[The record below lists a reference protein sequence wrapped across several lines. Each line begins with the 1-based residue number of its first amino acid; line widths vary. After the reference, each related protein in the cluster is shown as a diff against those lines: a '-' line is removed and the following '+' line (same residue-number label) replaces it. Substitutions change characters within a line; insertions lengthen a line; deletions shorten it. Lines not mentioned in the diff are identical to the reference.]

1 MRIQNRN
8 FGGYKH
14 IVPVI
19 WFLGI
24 LVVLQGTFGVQILS
38 KSKLEKCQR
47 NSDSDKLN
55 CTKKI
60 VLNLAV
66 PSGSSGG
73 EASIVAEI
81 VEVEENSTQKMQTL
95 RIPPVLTVNKSAAY
109 ALYELTYIRDV
120 SYKPEE
126 YYVKTRKCEPDASAK
141 VVKICERLRDENG
154 HIMEHTEPICC
165 PCGPQRRMPSSC
177 GNVFD
182 KWMKGK
188 PNTAHCVRFPGDW
201 FHVFSI
207 GQRSLGFSVKIQVKT
222 GSKISEVI
230 VGPENRTVTSNDNF
244 LRVNLIGD
252 FVGYTNIPSF
262 EDFYLVIPRQGGP
275 GQPQSLGVNFSMWM
289 LLERLRFT
297 LDGMECNKIGVGY
310 EAFNEQPNFCSSP
323 FWTCLH
329 NQLWNFWEAD
339 QNRIRRKQVPLY
351 GVQGRFERINQHPN
365 AGTHSFS
372 IGVTEVLNSNLLIE
386 LSADDVEY
394 VYQRSPGKILSI
406 NIPTFE
412 ALSQV
417 GVATIKT
424 KNTGEVEASYGL
436 TFDCTRDVT
445 LMEEQFFIMKPK
457 EEIIRSFKLYPA
469 TDQAANY
476 VCAAILKDSDYN
488 EVDRAECQF
497 ATTSTIL
504 DNGTQ
509 GTPFHPPK
517 GISGFFETIASIWND
532 VWKGLA
538 DFITGKTCRRKCY
551 GFFDFKC
558 HIQYVCMS
566 WIVMFGLFLA
576 IFPTVIV
583 LLWLLHQKGLFDP
596 IYDWWEDHCW
606 TDGESIQHTRRRETH
621 IHHHHHIHG
630 DKRNQ
635 KHGMRQHHHK
645 SGDHHKRKG
654 IHIDHRHNHSEREAD
669 YNYDLHHVHKV
680 KHKQGHARNT
690 RVPQHLIDNV
700 AQHKQK
706 KERVTD
712 RGH

>member
-1 MRIQNRN
+1 MPFTSLLTFETCRI
-8 FGGYKH
+8 
-14 IVPVI
+14 
-19 WFLGI
+19 
-24 LVVLQGTFGVQILS
+24 
-38 KSKLEKCQR
+38 
-47 NSDSDKLN
+47 
-55 CTKKI
+55 
-60 VLNLAV
+60 
-66 PSGSSGG
+66 
-73 EASIVAEI
+73 
-81 VEVEENSTQKMQTL
+81 
-95 RIPPVLTVNKSAAY
+95 
-109 ALYELTYIRDV
+109 
-120 SYKPEE
+120 KPEE

-188 PNTAHCVRFPGDW
+188 PNTAHCVRFP
-201 FHVFSI
+201 VI
-207 GQRSLGFSVKIQVKT
+207 GSMCSVLDRDHWDSVSRS
-222 GSKISEVI
+222 
-230 VGPENRTVTSNDNF
+230 
-244 LRVNLIGD
+244 RVNLIGD

-275 GQPQSLGVNFSMWM
+275 GQPQSLGGNFSMWM

-297 LDGMECNKIGVGY
+297 LDGMECNKIGVGF

-329 NQLWNFWEAD
+329 NQLWNFWE
-339 QNRIRRKQVPLY
+339 
-351 GVQGRFERINQHPN
+351 N
-365 AGTHSFS
+365 AGTHSSS
-372 IGVTEVLNSNLLIE
+372 IGVTEVLNANLLIE

-406 NIPTFE
+406 SISTFE

-457 EEIIRSFKLYPA
+457 EEIIRSFKIYPA

-476 VCAAILKDSDYN
+476 VCVAILKDSDYN

-538 DFITGKTCRRKCY
+538 DFITGNSCRRKCY

-645 SGDHHKRKG
+645 SGDHHKRKS

-669 YNYDLHHVHKV
+669 YNYYLHHVNKV
-680 KHKQGHARNT
+680 KHKKGHARNT
-690 RVPQHLIDNV
+690 RVTQHLIDNV

>member
-1 MRIQNRN
+1 
-8 FGGYKH
+8 
-14 IVPVI
+14 
-19 WFLGI
+19 
-24 LVVLQGTFGVQILS
+24 
-38 KSKLEKCQR
+38 
-47 NSDSDKLN
+47 
-55 CTKKI
+55 
-60 VLNLAV
+60 
-66 PSGSSGG
+66 
-73 EASIVAEI
+73 
-81 VEVEENSTQKMQTL
+81 
-95 RIPPVLTVNKSAAY
+95 
-109 ALYELTYIRDV
+109 
-120 SYKPEE
+120 
-126 YYVKTRKCEPDASAK
+126 
-141 VVKICERLRDENG
+141 
-154 HIMEHTEPICC
+154 
-165 PCGPQRRMPSSC
+165 
-177 GNVFD
+177 
-182 KWMKGK
+182 
-188 PNTAHCVRFPGDW
+188 
-201 FHVFSI
+201 
-207 GQRSLGFSVKIQVKT
+207 
-222 GSKISEVI
+222 
-230 VGPENRTVTSNDNF
+230 
-244 LRVNLIGD
+244 
-252 FVGYTNIPSF
+252 
-262 EDFYLVIPRQGGP
+262 
-275 GQPQSLGVNFSMWM
+275 MWM

-329 NQLWNFWEAD
+329 NQLWNFWE
-339 QNRIRRKQVPLY
+339 
-351 GVQGRFERINQHPN
+351 N